1 MSRLASVTVALLSWN
16 GRRHLESCLDALD
29 RQLDPGISWE
39 IAILDNGS
47 TDGTWEWLEREWPRD
62 RRLGATGSGRIRM
75 LRSETNLGFCA
86 GNNLLVEATE
96 ADAVVFL
103 NNDTRPEPDWLG
115 SITAALAGAAP
126 DVAAVSGLI
135 VDWEGERLD
144 FAEGVMTFDG
154 HAFQR
159 HYHRALREVELP
171 AEGSELLFACGGN
184 MAVRRSSFLEAGR
197 FDDRYFAYLEDVDL
211 GWRLGSGGER
221 VVLARHARVHHRSLA
236 TSEMLGTWNRGY
248 LFERNAFLTAY
259 KNYDSRL
266 WPHLMPAV
274 ILTLLARTQALLVQN
289 NAGGEELATDPYAPP
304 AIAKPA
310 EHSSSL
316 LDRIRRRGL
325 TASLKGAARRARRSA
340 AEWLEPG
347 PRPRKVRLDDP
358 RSLAQ
363 LQAVSNLLG
372 GLGPSAA
379 ARERVQARR
388 RRADGEIFARF
399 PLLLVPTYPG
409 DEALFA
415 DPGFRA
421 WLPREVALEERTLGE
436 LMSLEP
442 NPSPDKPA

>member
-1 MSRLASVTVALLSWN
+1 MSRVASVTVALLSWN
-16 GRRHLESCLDALD
+16 GRRHLESCLEALD
-29 RQLDPGISWE
+29 RQLDPGASWE

-47 TDGTWEWLEREWPRD
+47 TDGTWEWLAREWPRE
-62 RRLGATGSGRIRM
+62 RRVGATGSGRIRA
-75 LRSETNLGFCA
+75 LRSDANLGFCA
-86 GNNLLVEATE
+86 GNNLLVDATE

-103 NNDTRPEPDWLG
+103 NNDTRPDPEWLG
-115 SITAALAGAAP
+115 SLTAALAGAAS

-159 HYHRALREVELP
+159 HYHRPLREVELP

-211 GWRLGSGGER
+211 GWRLWSGGER
-221 VVLARHARVHHRSLA
+221 VLLARHARVHHRSMA

-259 KNYDSRL
+259 KNYDSRM
-266 WPHLMPAV
+266 WPRLMPAV
-274 ILTLLARTQALLVQN
+274 LLTLLARTQALLVQN
-289 NAGGEELATDPYAPP
+289 NAGGDQLAADPYAPP

-310 EHSSSL
+310 DRSSA
-316 LDRIRRRGL
+316 LDRLRRRGL
-325 TASLKGAARRARRSA
+325 SASLKGAVRRVRRRA

-347 PRPRKVRLDDP
+347 TGPRKVRLDDP

-363 LQAVSNLLG
+363 LQAMSNLLG
-372 GLGPSAA
+372 GLDVSAA

-409 DEALFA
+409 DEELFA

-421 WLPREVALEERTLGE
+421 WLPREITLEERTLGE

-442 NPSPDKPA
+442 ASRDDSAP